1 MHAGVLLD
9 AAPLSTNDL
18 IEKLNTNIL
27 PKIRQQLNDLSK
39 SSDNNDATEALKKQ
53 LQVRY
58 QVFICYGVKH
68 QNVVTCMSEV
78 ATSTVA
84 TTYAPKDI
92 IGHEPYSHCMIKQ
105 HTGMLL

>member
-27 PKIRQQLNDLSK
+27 PKIRQQLDDLSK

-53 LQVRY
+53 LKVWSLFDVY
-58 QVFICYGVKH
+58 TSPY
-68 QNVVTCMSEV
+68 E
-78 ATSTVA
+78 ATHDSA
-84 TTYAPKDI
+84 CH
-92 IGHEPYSHCMIKQ
+92 GS
-105 HTGMLL
+105 